1 MIRQPPRST
10 RTDTLFPYT
19 TRFRAEIV
27 KERQSKPAEGVEGV
41 QTRSLRPG
49 AAVATKGAAPAS
61 ASISLQVQ
69 FGFNSSQIESGSLKT
84 NKNLAPALAPPLLQ
98 DRRFTVIAHT
108 AGVTSDSA
116 KHRLSH
122 VRAREEDL
130 QVRREWDLSV

>member
-27 KERQSKPAEGVEGV
+27 KELQSKPAEGVEGV

-49 AAVATKGAAPAS
+49 AAVATKAAAPAS

-69 FGFNSSQIESGSLKT
+69 FGFNSSQIEGGSLQT
-84 NKNLAPALAPPLLQ
+84 MQNLAAALASPQLQ
-98 DRRFTVIAHT
+98 DRDRKST
-108 AGVTSDSA
+108 
-116 KHRLSH
+116 RLNSSH
-122 VRAREEDL
+122 
-130 QVRREWDLSV
+130 